1 MNKIVFA
8 SSNNGKIS
16 EVRKILSSNHL
27 EIITQSEFNIPDAK
41 ETGLSFIENAI
52 LKARHCA
59 RYSKMP
65 SFADDSGLEV
75 DALQGKPGIY
85 SARFSGENGDNKK
98 NITKLL
104 GLLKDTA
111 TAKRTARFQCHIA
124 LIRHEFD
131 PTPIIVSGVWEGL
144 ILDKEKGNDGF
155 GYDPVFYLPSLRKT
169 AAELTDVEKNSI
181 SHRSLALNMLK
192 QKIREVRI

>member
-85 SARFSGENGDNKK
+85 SARFSGEDGDNKK